1 MSREADPAANDTAN
15 DTRNDDQSSNYAP
28 SSYAPS
34 VIEES
39 PPAYP
44 PSNYA
49 PSSYAPSSYAPSE
62 VELATPPPLLG
73 RTTRPPASRSSGS
86 AGFDKLISTL
96 RGVPEVK
103 EVAKAPES
111 TYAESVYC
119 VARPTLPSA
128 SELPSNHARNKPHTE
143 NKLKERYYKVP
154 PASRRAPVTLHNQH
168 CGAKYKTVAA
178 IRRVDALLFK
188 KLVNS
193 EQMVVMQVLAGI
205 YFYRMNS
212 IPGKNMLSDAAIRGM
227 FDCDITDF
235 QFSINE
241 LYKRLALRKG
251 RVNSAVG
258 DYNFWLLSIEE
269 MDRFRDWLKR
279 IGTWRDGVYGA
290 IYTLWTFGKDSSGK
304 IYLKL
309 KLNDA
314 TLNWIQ
320 LLNCMY
326 DSLSQWT
333 KMFKGAAYIQGLG
346 TSDELAFD
354 FC

>member
-1 MSREADPAANDTAN
+1 M
-15 DTRNDDQSSNYAP
+15 
-28 SSYAPS
+28 
-34 VIEES
+34 
-39 PPAYP
+39 
-44 PSNYA
+44 
-49 PSSYAPSSYAPSE
+49 
-62 VELATPPPLLG
+62 
-73 RTTRPPASRSSGS
+73 
-86 AGFDKLISTL
+86 
-96 RGVPEVK
+96 
-103 EVAKAPES
+103 
-111 TYAESVYC
+111 
-119 VARPTLPSA
+119 
-128 SELPSNHARNKPHTE
+128 
-143 NKLKERYYKVP
+143 KERYYKVP
-154 PASRRAPVTLHNQH
+154 PASTRAPTTLYNQH

-178 IRRVDALLFK
+178 IRRVDAILFK

-193 EQMVVMQVLAGI
+193 EQMVVMQALAAI

-212 IPGKNMLSDAAIRGM
+212 IPGKNQLSDAAIRGI
-227 FDCDITDF
+227 FDWDVTDF

-269 MDRFRDWLKR
+269 MDRFRAWLKR
-279 IGTWRDGVYGA
+279 IGTWRDPICGVS
-290 IYTLWTFGKDSSGK
+290 YTLWTFGKDASGK

-320 LLNCMY
+320 LLNSMN
-326 DSLSQWT
+326 DSLSQW
-333 KMFKGAAYIQGLG
+333 KNMSKGAAYIHGLG